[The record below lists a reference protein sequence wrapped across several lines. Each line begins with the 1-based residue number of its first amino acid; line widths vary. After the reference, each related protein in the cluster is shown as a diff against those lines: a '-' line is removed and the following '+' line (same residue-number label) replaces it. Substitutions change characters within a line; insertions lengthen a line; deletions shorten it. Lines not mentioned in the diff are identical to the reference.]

1 MNHGPDAVLLDTGVL
16 VALLDKAD
24 PRHKAASQWLSER
37 HASLHTVE
45 PVLTE
50 AAFFLPYHERAA
62 VAEFV
67 TVARV
72 AVHAPEVAAYRR
84 IGAILRK
91 YTDLRTDWADASLV
105 WAAEDTGIH
114 HIATLDVR
122 DFSAYRIHGRSKFVL
137 EPIT

>member
-1 MNHGPDAVLLDTGVL
+1 MNLGPDAVLLDTGVL

-24 PRHKAASQWLSER
+24 PRHSGATQWLAER

-50 AAFFLPYHERAA
+50 SAFFLPHHQRAT
-62 VAEFV
+62 VADFV

-72 AVHAPEVAAYRR
+72 DVHAPDAAAYRR

-91 YTDLRTDWADASLV
+91 YTDLRPDWADASLV
-105 WAAEDTGIH
+105 WAAEHTGIH

-122 DFSAYRIHGRSKFVL
+122 DFSAYRIQGRSKFVL

>member
-1 MNHGPDAVLLDTGVL
+1 MSRRTDALWLDTGVL

-24 PRHKAASQWLSER
+24 PRHEAASQWLAHR
-37 HASLHTVE
+37 PANLHTVE

-50 AAFFLPYHERAA
+50 AAFFLPYHQRAV

-67 TVARV
+67 AVARMS
-72 AVHAPEVAAYRR
+72 VHHPDAAAYRR

-91 YTDLRTDWADASLV
+91 YADLRPDWADASLV

-122 DFSAYRIHGRSKFVL
+122 DFSAYRIHGRNKFIL
-137 EPIT
+137 EAV